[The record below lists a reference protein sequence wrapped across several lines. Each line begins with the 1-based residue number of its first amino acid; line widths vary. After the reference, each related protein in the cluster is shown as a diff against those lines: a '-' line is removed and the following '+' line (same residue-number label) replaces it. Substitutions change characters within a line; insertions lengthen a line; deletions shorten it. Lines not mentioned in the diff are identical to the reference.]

1 MKILDMV
8 EEELLKRSKGSA
20 LMSAEY
26 TLKITPEQAREMPM
40 VDLAFVLLKAANT
53 PFYYRDLMTE
63 IAKIKGLSEN
73 EIMNVIAQLYTEINI
88 DGRFAC
94 VGTNL
99 WGLKRWYPVE
109 KSDDAVGNAKRPR
122 IINDEDDDLDED
134 IFAEEEEEVYGEEDE
149 YDAFSK
155 SPDDFEAEEEAE
167 EVAEFLDEELEAE
180 DLGETGALEEDADE
194 ELDGELDDLEEESDF
209 DDDEEEEEEA
219 K

>member
-1 MKILDMV
+1 
-8 EEELLKRSKGSA
+8 
-20 LMSAEY
+20 MSTEY

-40 VDLAFVLLKAANT
+40 VDLAFVLLKAVNT
-53 PFYYRDLMTE
+53 PFYYRDLMME

-134 IFAEEEEEVYGEEDE
+134 IYTEEEEEVYGEEDE

-155 SPDDFEAEEEAE
+155 DADEFEAEEEAE
-167 EVAEFLDEELEAE
+167 EDPEFLDEELEAE

-194 ELDGELDDLEEESDF
+194 ELDDELDDLDEESDL
-209 DDDEEEEEEA
+209 DEEEDETD